1 MRQLKKLFVKVTFS
15 CSVNPG
21 IRCVLGGIGTE
32 LCHPC
37 HLQHQSEGGRQSP
50 GAYQWA
56 PAGTTLAVVGS
67 SNRWLRINRNGNE
80 VWMADW
86 VSHTRVESDTQTQT
100 STQTASNIDNC
111 CFVDRQCMTDH
122 DWTDGNWA
130 FQNNQCSAHLQ
141 TQSEISEEPVSSVA
155 ANADNCCDLGWNCT
169 TDEQWRRGCMGFHSN
184 QCKHPSVAIE
194 GSPAFIVRIEET
206 FDLLQDRS
214 PHWYNYTLTGL
225 DKIQEAPQRQG
236 TARIWSADARTAVPT
251 SWAFPDL
258 ALEDTLTQL
267 ASTLA
272 HEACHIHRHLD
283 GVERSG
289 LVGETACTKVEVA
302 ALQAIAPP
310 NNGRLRWLQKLLAN
324 IHDPEYQWWN

>member
-1 MRQLKKLFVKVTFS
+1 MKTKLLAAIGCLPLFCGLASAQSYAIRVTFNTNLRAGAS
-15 CSVNPG
+15 
-21 IRCVLGGIGTE
+21 
-32 LCHPC
+32 
-37 HLQHQSEGGRQSP
+37 LQASIVET
-50 GAYQWA
+50 A
-56 PAGTTLAVVGS
+56 PASTTLNVVGS
-67 SNRWLRINRNGNE
+67 ADRWLRINRNGNE
-80 VWMADW
+80 VWMAGW
-86 VSHTRVESDTQTQT
+86 VRHERFADSVPTQP
-100 STQTASNIDNC
+100 QTASNIDNC
-111 CFVDRQCMTDH
+111 RFVDRQCMTDQE
-122 DWTDGNWA
+122 WTDGYWV
-130 FQNNQCSAHLQ
+130 FQNSQCIAPLQ
-141 TQSEISEEPVSSVA
+141 TQTEISDKPVSSVA

-184 QCKHPSVAIE
+184 ECKHPGVAIE

-206 FDLLQDRS
+206 FDLLRARS
-214 PHWYNYTLTGL
+214 PHWYTYTLTGL
-225 DKIQEAPQRQG
+225 DKNQDAPQRQG
-236 TARIWSADARTAVPT
+236 AARVWSADARTAVPT

-258 ALEDTLTQL
+258 ALEDTLTRL